1 MTPVVSIVMPAYN
14 SADFISASVQ
24 SVIAQSF
31 TDWELIIVDD
41 ASSDDTV
48 AVVNQLQLNEPRIQF
63 IALGQNQ
70 GAAVARNTAIEAA
83 KGRYIAFL
91 DCDDLWLP
99 HKLERQLAAMTEQQ
113 SALSY
118 SAYHVINETN
128 ERLATFVPP
137 AQVTYKD
144 LLRTC
149 SIGCLTAMYDTKQ
162 LGKVTMPLIRKRQ
175 DYGLWLKILKQTPVA
190 HGITEPL
197 AEYRQ
202 RENSISSNK
211 LKAAQ
216 YQWKIYRDVEQL
228 SWLRSVYYFVNYA
241 VAGVLKYR

>member
-14 SADFISASVQ
+14 SAEFIKASVL
-24 SVIAQSF
+24 SVLAQSF

-41 ASSDDTV
+41 ASTDNTV
-48 AVVNQLQLNEPRIQF
+48 DVVEQLQQSDSRIKL
-63 IALGQNQ
+63 IRLEQNQ
-70 GAAVARNTAIEAA
+70 GAAIARNTAITAA
-83 KGRYIAFL
+83 TGRYIAFL

-99 HKLERQLAAMTEQQ
+99 DKLTRQLEAMAQHQ
-113 SALSY
+113 CALSY
-118 SAYHVINETN
+118 SAYHVINESG
-128 ERLATFVPP
+128 ERLTTFVPP
-137 AQVTYKD
+137 QQVSYGD

-149 SIGCLTAMYDTKQ
+149 SIGCLTAMYDTQ
-162 LGKVTMPLIRKRQ
+162 LLGKVTMPLIRKRQ

-190 HGITEPL
+190 FGITEPL

-216 YQWKIYRDVEQL
+216 FQWKIYREVEHIG
-228 SWLRSVYYFVNYA
+228 WLRSVFYFINYA
-241 VAGVLKYR
+241 IAGVLKYR